1 MSPNLYVIAG
11 PNGAGKTTFAKQFLP
26 NYAVAFL
33 LPFFVFRIRNKVI
46 SIDRKMDVIIELLA
60 GGSGNT
66 DTGGILK
73 KIGIRTYKDCP
84 HCGTK
89 NRSDDYTWL

>member
-1 MSPNLYVIAG
+1 MEAIGALSGGVSLIILIA
-11 PNGAGKTTFAKQFLP
+11 AIL
-26 NYAVAFL
+26 AFL

-46 SIDRKMDVIIELLA
+46 SIDRKMDVIIELRA

-73 KIGIRTYKDCP
+73 KIGIRTYRDCP

-89 NRSDDYTWL
+89 NRSDDYTCIACSKPIP